1 MSGPIVKSEISELDD
16 DYSNSSESSG
26 PVDLSEGTL
35 RVFTELEQPRR
46 DPVKP
51 SSNQVIEVLVDG
63 KIQIFEIQPVDVAA
77 VVDDGIINYGE
88 EGMTPYTTEPEFI
101 NLDTSTGNTG
111 MPWQTNTNLDPCSLD
126 QTYYAHPEQRY
137 TGPIEIS
144 YPSNV
149 LYPPPPPEANHDN
162 HNILIQRAPT
172 RGGRK
177 EGKTGANRWVYRG
190 LTSSMRPPR
199 YLCLLYAENW
209 CFCLK
214 KSDPSTIVHK
224 ILSSPNLD
232 P

>member
-1 MSGPIVKSEISELDD
+1 MKSEISELED

-46 DPVKP
+46 DPAKP
-51 SSNQVIEVLVDG
+51 PSNQVIEVLVDG
-63 KIQIFEIQPVDVAA
+63 KIQIFEIQPVDVAT

-88 EGMTPYTTEPEFI
+88 EAMTPYSTEPEYI
-101 NLDTSTGNTG
+101 NLDASTGHAG
-111 MPWQTNTNLDPCSLD
+111 MPWQTNTSLEPCSLE
-126 QTYYAHPEQRY
+126 QSYYPHPEQQRY

-149 LYPPPPPEANHDN
+149 LYPPPPPEANHHDN

-177 EGKTGANRWVYRG
+177 EGKTGANRWVSLSLSLLMSL
-190 LTSSMRPPR
+190 LT
-199 YLCLLYAENW
+199 
-209 CFCLK
+209 
-214 KSDPSTIVHK
+214 
-224 ILSSPNLD
+224 
-232 P
+232 

>member
-1 MSGPIVKSEISELDD
+1 MKSEISELED

-46 DPVKP
+46 DPAKP
-51 SSNQVIEVLVDG
+51 PNNQVIEVLVDG
-63 KIQIFEIQPVDVAA
+63 KIQIFEIQPVDVAT

-88 EGMTPYTTEPEFI
+88 EAMTPYNAEPEYI
-101 NLDTSTGNTG
+101 NLDTSTGQAG
-111 MPWQTNTNLDPCSLD
+111 IPWQTNTTLEPCSLE
-126 QTYYAHPEQRY
+126 QSYYPQPEQRY

-177 EGKTGANRWVYRG
+177 EGKTGANRWDSLSLSIYIYIYIHIFDVSGSRM
-190 LTSSMRPPR
+190 LRR
-199 YLCLLYAENW
+199 ENST
-209 CFCLK
+209 K
-214 KSDPSTIVHK
+214 KLPVTESEPG
-224 ILSSPNLD
+224 
-232 P
+232 

>member
-1 MSGPIVKSEISELDD
+1 MSGPVVKSEISELDD

-51 SSNQVIEVLVDG
+51 PTNQVIEVLVDG
-63 KIQIFEIQPVDVAA
+63 KIQIFEIQPVDVAT

-88 EGMTPYTTEPEFI
+88 EGLTPYTTEPEYI
-101 NLDTSTGNTG
+101 NLDNSTGTTG
-111 MPWQTNTNLDPCSLD
+111 LPWQTNTNLDPCSLD
-126 QTYYAHPEQRY
+126 QTYYSQPEQRY

-177 EGKTGANRWVYRG
+177 EGKTGANRWVSHYLSPLYCKGEIVWSGSR
-190 LTSSMRPPR
+190 MPR
-199 YLCLLYAENW
+199 RENST
-209 CFCLK
+209 K
-214 KSDPSTIVHK
+214 KLPATESGPG
-224 ILSSPNLD
+224 
-232 P
+232 